1 MGTNWEPIPAA
12 ERQLLS
18 DLVPIARADDSLFR
32 VDGRLGLGE
41 NYGTL
46 VGLQD
51 IRGTSPLRLAALD
64 RYLILPQYRLH
75 QLLAVKYVFTDWQ
88 QLEVPSSIR
97 AGTNDGA
104 PPLYL
109 HEIDDPFPR
118 AWMVYRMMVTPDRDQ
133 ALGWLSD
140 PSFDPRTTTILAAN
154 PRLHLPAEAP
164 ENSAVTITRYAPEQ
178 MELSVQNQEDGVLV
192 ISEWNYPGWQAM
204 VDGQRATILE
214 ADAGLRAL
222 PLAAGEHEIVIR
234 YRPLSVTLGGIA
246 SILSLLTIM
255 CVGGA
260 AALRRW
266 RPRPTD
272 ES

>member
-1 MGTNWEPIPAA
+1 
-12 ERQLLS
+12 
-18 DLVPIARADDSLFR
+18 
-32 VDGRLGLGE
+32 
-41 NYGTL
+41 
-46 VGLQD
+46 
-51 IRGTSPLRLAALD
+51 
-64 RYLILPQYRLH
+64 
-75 QLLAVKYVFTDWQ
+75 
-88 QLEVPSSIR
+88 
-97 AGTNDGA
+97 
-104 PPLYL
+104 
-109 HEIDDPFPR
+109 
-118 AWMVYRMMVTPDRDQ
+118 
-133 ALGWLSD
+133 
-140 PSFDPRTTTILAAN
+140 
-154 PRLHLPAEAP
+154 
-164 ENSAVTITRYAPEQ
+164 